1 MEIKTKYNVGDKL
14 WTVKNCKAYEFEVD
28 RIYVS
33 IGKEEKPSVTYYPKD
48 GIISSDSYT
57 EQNCYKSREDLIN
70 GL

>member
-33 IGKEEKPSVTYYPKD
+33 VGKEGKPSVTYYPKD

>member
-28 RIYVS
+28 RIYVC
-33 IGKEEKPSVTYYPKD
+33 IGKEGQPSVTYYPKD
-48 GIISSDSYT
+48 GIMSSDSYT